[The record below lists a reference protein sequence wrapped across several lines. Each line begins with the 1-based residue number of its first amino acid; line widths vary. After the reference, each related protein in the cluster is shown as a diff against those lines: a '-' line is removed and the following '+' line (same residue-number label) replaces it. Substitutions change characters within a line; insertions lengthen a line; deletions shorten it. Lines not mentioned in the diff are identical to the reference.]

1 MRGVCTARRACLR
14 ISSSTACTCTLQPSN
29 VFMWYIKIYMCVVW
43 YWYRSFM
50 QHGPRHRRVAAEAF
64 TGLLNPSRK
73 SQEHRA
79 VPPRRSTF
87 YSRPS
92 ATSAQIALLGAR
104 LCVQLALHLRK
115 IWALQVV
122 RSAAAGWRMAPPKG
136 AEWRTGWTGAACW
149 RRTHRCKLF
158 CCSTRLLPH
167 PLRPPAPRDR
177 RAWVHS
183 FNQSRRGAALSRRR

>member
-1 MRGVCTARRACLR
+1 MHAKRMRGEASRRKRRRERAVRRSKRESLQRCVPEM
-14 ISSSTACTCTLQPSN
+14 STTFSALLAPLAGFPT
-29 VFMWYIKIYMCVVW
+29 FK
-43 YWYRSFM
+43 
-50 QHGPRHRRVAAEAF
+50 GRVAAEAF

-73 SQEHRA
+73 
-79 VPPRRSTF
+79 VRSTA
-87 YSRPS
+87 PS
-92 ATSAQIALLGAR
+92 HPDARHFISVHPLLRHPMVPAGGRGMVQTALES
-104 LCVQLALHLRK
+104 RK

-122 RSAAAGWRMAPPKG
+122 RSAAAGRRMAPPKG

-177 RAWVHS
+177 RAWVRS